1 MATLKIID
9 RGDVPA
15 DKLNGS
21 WAGAFGQ
28 TQFMPSTFLRLA
40 VDFEG
45 DGRRDIVDSAPDALA
60 STANYLRKS
69 GWRPGLAWGF
79 EVKLPDGYSGPSG
92 RKAKQSMSF
101 WAARGVTRI
110 DGRPLGSGEAA
121 LLLPAGRD
129 GPAFLVTRNFDAVY
143 SYNAAESYTLA
154 ACVLADRL
162 AGGRGIV
169 TPWPTDDPLLPLEGR
184 KEVQALLARRG
195 YDVGGA
201 PDGDIGTKS
210 KAAIADFE
218 SRAGHA
224 GQRPRLG
231 QGARGAEAVGRHS
244 LSQTSPK
251 NRPPHAP
258 SFAWGARFGSPD
270 DGPTLSETI
279 CAEASHPRPHRR
291 RPASRRPVSPAP
303 AQASSPGP
311 TFSPSACRTARSS
324 KSATSATG
332 RRKSALARRR
342 YSAPGFEPAGM
353 DSPFAALDRMSAEMD
368 REAQALLNE
377 TARLQAS
384 AFGFPDAFAAVDS
397 GRLAP
402 GSRSFSVVSTLSGGH
417 MCSRS
422 VEVFASPD
430 GGRPRVVTRTSGDCG
445 PGHRGSPSPGAR
457 RPAEPARMR
466 PGLIEVNATP
476 GEILAPQAASERI
489 AVR

>member
-1 MATLKIID
+1 MASPATTGSPTARRRWRRRRARLLRAEEQFGVSRYMLAAIWGVESRFGQKMGARPLVQSLTTLACFGGRASYFRSELMATLKIID

-92 RKAKQSMSF
+92 RRAKQSMSF

-110 DGRPLGSGEAA
+110 DGRPLGGGDAA

-129 GPAFLVTRNFDAVY
+129 GPAFLVTRNFDVVY

-169 TPWPTDDPLLPLEGR
+169 TPWPTDDPLLPLDGR
-184 KEVQALLARRG
+184 KQVQALLARRG

-218 SRAGHA
+218 SRAGMPVNGRA
-224 GQRPRLG
+224 SVKVL
-231 QGARGAEAVGRHS
+231 EALKR
-244 LSQTSPK
+244 
-251 NRPPHAP
+251 
-258 SFAWGARFGSPD
+258 
-270 DGPTLSETI
+270 
-279 CAEASHPRPHRR
+279 
-291 RPASRRPVSPAP
+291 
-303 AQASSPGP
+303 
-311 TFSPSACRTARSS
+311 
-324 KSATSATG
+324 
-332 RRKSALARRR
+332 
-342 YSAPGFEPAGM
+342 
-353 DSPFAALDRMSAEMD
+353 
-368 REAQALLNE
+368 
-377 TARLQAS
+377 
-384 AFGFPDAFAAVDS
+384 
-397 GRLAP
+397 
-402 GSRSFSVVSTLSGGH
+402 
-417 MCSRS
+417 
-422 VEVFASPD
+422 
-430 GGRPRVVTRTSGDCG
+430 
-445 PGHRGSPSPGAR
+445 
-457 RPAEPARMR
+457 
-466 PGLIEVNATP
+466 
-476 GEILAPQAASERI
+476 
-489 AVR
+489 